1 MVDLL
6 MKSLGIVISQEIELS
21 LISTIKAHKV
31 LHLVCGFQRC
41 YYHGHRHFLFMYIHS
56 MDVSELCQKALI
68 ERATSLNKKL
78 LKVNSSV
85 DKMHTDWMKL
95 TQSSLFSE
103 DCQEMARLHKCLA
116 ESHLN
121 RD

>member
-1 MVDLL
+1 M
-6 MKSLGIVISQEIELS
+6 
-21 LISTIKAHKV
+21 KAHKV

-85 DKMHTDWMKL
+85 DKMHMDWMKL

-103 DCQEMARLHKCLA
+103 DCQEMAHGSD
-116 ESHLN
+116 EVDSI
-121 RD
+121 